1 MIELTPSAQ
10 SRLND
15 YFQEL
20 RRVLSGS
27 PAVDPTDV
35 ERDVRDHIDAA
46 LVGQAA
52 PVETPALD
60 DVLHKLGSP
69 AQWLP
74 DADATPRTVPSF
86 EWLSLMKQSL
96 RQIGL
101 RLARGPESYRMAYLS
116 FLVFF
121 AGGYLSFLAK
131 AGQPLVLAIPVS
143 FILSRAAL
151 SLFTAERLTGGQK
164 WLLYPS
170 LVVVYLPL
178 VVAIVIAPLLARVEL
193 TERGS
198 LTDVEVNLAFFALL
212 SFVWS
217 LIGLVSAIF
226 PGAIRSVFYPFAEW
240 FSRRIGVGLAIVGSI
255 GLLFAGTFLLTSVPY
270 NFTHGPFNRPPNV
283 RRTKLTKTAVQPRV
297 EVQDVPV
304 RDDRFSD

>member
-27 PAVDPTDV
+27 PAVDPSDV

-46 LVGQAA
+46 LVGQAV
-52 PVETPALD
+52 PVEAPALD

-74 DADATPRTVPSF
+74 DADATPRTISLS
-86 EWLSLMKQSL
+86 EWL

-101 RLARGPESYRMAYLS
+101 QLARGPESYRMAYLS
-116 FLVFF
+116 FFVFVV
-121 AGGYLSFLAK
+121 GCSLSFLAK
-131 AGQPLVLAIPVS
+131 AGQPLVIAIPVS

-151 SLFTAERLTGGQK
+151 SLFTAERLTSGQK

-170 LVVVYLPL
+170 LVAVYVPL
-178 VVAIVIAPLLARVEL
+178 VVAIVIVPLLARVDL
-193 TERGS
+193 AERGS

-212 SFVWS
+212 SFVWL

-283 RRTKLTKTAVQPRV
+283 RREKMEKTAVQPGRTTKR
-297 EVQDVPV
+297 PAP
-304 RDDRFSD
+304 